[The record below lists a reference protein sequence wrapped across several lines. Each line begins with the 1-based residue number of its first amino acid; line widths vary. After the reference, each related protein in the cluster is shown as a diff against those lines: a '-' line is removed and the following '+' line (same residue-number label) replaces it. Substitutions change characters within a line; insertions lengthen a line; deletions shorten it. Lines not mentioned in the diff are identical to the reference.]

1 MWDVDPVRMTMRR
14 EEERPLIEGR
24 GTLMAK
30 DPVWV
35 TVVLSCRVKRT
46 CGSNGR
52 RGR

>member
-14 EEERPLIEGR
+14 EEERPLIEGG

-35 TVVLSCRVKRT
+35 TVVLSCRVK
-46 CGSNGR
+46 
-52 RGR
+52 